1 MHSST
6 ITIDD
11 RLCSVFDFGGLFGCI
26 YYNFL
31 RKKKEQ
37 KNCIFL
43 YMRFNHEMLFI
54 KIKYS
59 NFCMYVSCIAAHC
72 TLLCASSTTAQ
83 LLQLCVF
90 AFNNN
95 NNMSCCAVP
104 FFILL
109 LFFIHTHILHWTLY
123 WKIHQECADALAHW
137 LCVHQKKFFLYIIFT
152 ECLQAKFAFLVV
164 VLGLPLVVMLQVI
177 Y

>member
-1 MHSST
+1 
-6 ITIDD
+6 
-11 RLCSVFDFGGLFGCI
+11 
-26 YYNFL
+26 
-31 RKKKEQ
+31 
-37 KNCIFL
+37 
-43 YMRFNHEMLFI
+43 MLFI

-137 LCVHQKKFFLYIIFT
+137 LCVHQKNFFSLHYLHGMSSSKICFSCCCTWVASCCYVTSNILKFHKKK
-152 ECLQAKFAFLVV
+152 QK
-164 VLGLPLVVMLQVI
+164 
-177 Y
+177 